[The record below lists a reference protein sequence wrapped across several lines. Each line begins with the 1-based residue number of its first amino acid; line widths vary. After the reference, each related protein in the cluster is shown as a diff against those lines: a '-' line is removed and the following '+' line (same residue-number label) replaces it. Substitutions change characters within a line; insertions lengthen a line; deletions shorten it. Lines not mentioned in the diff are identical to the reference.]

1 MIVIMII
8 TLQVQSTQTICP
20 QGTTVGCQESPFLD
34 DDDDDGEDDD
44 DDDGDDDGRK
54 ADDDDDDYNDEK
66 DDDDSNEDNGD
77 EDDDDCCHFEKSRP
91 VCRPLPQ
98 ATTTF

>member
-8 TLQVQSTQTICP
+8 TLQVQSTQTISP

-34 DDDDDGEDDD
+34 DDDDDDD
-44 DDDGDDDGRK
+44 DDDGDYDGK
-54 ADDDDDDYNDEK
+54 EADNDDDVDNDKK

-98 ATTTF
+98 ATTAF

>member
-34 DDDDDGEDDD
+34 DEDDD
-44 DDDGDDDGRK
+44 DDDGRE
-54 ADDDDDDYNDEK
+54 ADDDDDDDNDEK

-91 VCRPLPQ
+91 VCRPLPK

>member
-44 DDDGDDDGRK
+44 DDDGFGEN
-54 ADDDDDDYNDEK
+54 AG
-66 DDDDSNEDNGD
+66 GD
-77 EDDDDCCHFEKSRP
+77 E
-91 VCRPLPQ
+91 PQ
-98 ATTTF
+98 GFLLGS

>member
-34 DDDDDGEDDD
+34 DDDDDGEVTMMMMVMMMMVMALCVFHPVQNMSQVIT
-44 DDDGDDDGRK
+44 GGSQSQYQAGSQRRVSVVR
-54 ADDDDDDYNDEK
+54 N
-66 DDDDSNEDNGD
+66 
-77 EDDDDCCHFEKSRP
+77 HF
-91 VCRPLPQ
+91 L
-98 ATTTF
+98 

>member
-44 DDDGDDDGRK
+44 DDDGDDDT
-54 ADDDDDDYNDEK
+54 DDDDT
-66 DDDDSNEDNGD
+66 DDDT
-77 EDDDDCCHFEKSRP
+77 DDDPDDDP
-91 VCRPLPQ
+91 VDDKDHKNDSYTVAGAALG
-98 ATTTF
+98 ASIIHI

>member
-34 DDDDDGEDDD
+34 DDEDDD
-44 DDDGDDDGRK
+44 DDDGRE
-54 ADDDDDDYNDEK
+54 ADDDDDDDNDEK

>member
-1 MIVIMII
+1 MII
-8 TLQVQSTQTICP
+8 TLQVQSTQTISP

-34 DDDDDGEDDD
+34 DDDDDG
-44 DDDGDDDGRK
+44 DDGDYDGK
-54 ADDDDDDYNDEK
+54 EADNDDDVDNDKK

-77 EDDDDCCHFEKSRP
+77 EDDGDCHFEKSRP

-98 ATTTF
+98 ATTAF